1 MPNNNNIFNLINEN
15 NINKLESINSNVLKS
30 KNNDG
35 NTPLMYAILKD
46 KIDIAKLL
54 IDKGCNLDMQNND
67 GDTALML
74 SVKYSKDIPK
84 LLIES
89 GCNLNLQDK
98 AGNTPLMISILRWR
112 VDIARLLIENDCD
125 LNLQNSRDY
134 TALMFA
140 VGFNDINTT
149 KLLIE
154 NERCD
159 LNKKNKDKDTA
170 LMIAIKY
177 KNIEIAQLL
186 INKSNNNKNDVLKL
200 LDEKGYTLKNGI
212 IFDKIININLSQN
225 KNGIAL
231 KNKNEDKKSL
241 LFAAIKYKKYIVATE
256 IIQYYIFDLYIR
268 NIDGNT
274 PLMYSIKVSENK
286 STINKISFFSSNE
299 YKLIKLLINRDSNL
313 IINRRRGSN
322 LNVQN
327 NEGNTALMIA
337 IKDNKKTDII
347 KLLIDSGC
355 NLDIQNNDNE
365 SALYLAIQGKHF
377 NTINM
382 LLDKGCYFDESHISL
397 LRQIHNDSGSKNI
410 RDKAKSSL
418 KKMKRILEKQ
428 INEIKINEININ
440 EKKKYN
446 LKKKKEELKGYNK
459 FLEGILS

>member
-35 NTPLMYAILKD
+35 DTPLMYAILKD

-54 IDKGCNLDMQNND
+54 IDKGCKLDMQNND
-67 GDTALML
+67 GDTPLML

-98 AGNTPLMISILRWR
+98 AGNTPLMISILKGRI
-112 VDIARLLIENDCD
+112 DIARLLIESGCY

-140 VGFNDINTT
+140 VGFNEINTT

-154 NERCD
+154 SGCN
-159 LNKKNKDKDTA
+159 LNKRNKDKDTA

-268 NIDGNT
+268 DIDGNT

-286 STINKISFFSSNE
+286 SMINKISFFSSNE

-313 IINRRRGSN
+313 INRGRGSN

-337 IKDNKKTDII
+337 IKDNKKRDII

-355 NLDIQNNDNE
+355 DLNIQNNKNK
-365 SALYLAIQGKHF
+365 SALYLAIEGKRF

-382 LLDKGCYFDESHISL
+382 LLDKGCDFDESHITL
-397 LRQIHNDSGSKNI
+397 LIQIHNDSGSKNI

-428 INEIKINEININ
+428 INEININEIKIN
-440 EKKKYN
+440 EKKKRELQGYYN
-446 LKKKKEELKGYNK
+446 FIKN
-459 FLEGILS
+459 IS